1 MPSSLR
7 ISFYTLMAMIAFAAN
22 SLLCRMALVETET
35 SPGMFTAVRLLSG
48 AITLFVITR
57 LLRVPSVKAGSWR
70 GALALFTYA
79 AAFSFAYVSMST
91 GTGALLLFGSV
102 QITMICAGLLA
113 GERFHRWQVLG
124 FLLAIAGLIVLLMP
138 GLSAPPFGAAALMLC
153 AGFAWGLYSIMG
165 RGAVSGIAVTSGNFI
180 YAVVFVL
187 ALLGVSAAMESE
199 LTADI
204 SGMVLGV
211 ASGALASGIGYTL
224 WYQVLP
230 HIKSTHAA
238 TIQLSV
244 PVLAVIAGWLFLSE
258 AITLQIV
265 LASLAIL
272 GGIWIVIKS
281 RSKG

>member
-1 MPSSLR
+1 
-7 ISFYTLMAMIAFAAN
+7 MIAFAAN
-22 SLLCRMALVETET
+22 SLLCRMALVETEI

-124 FLLAIAGLIVLLMP
+124 FLLAITGLIVLLMP

-180 YAVVFVL
+180 YAVVFVI

-199 LTADI
+199 LTADF
-204 SGMVLGV
+204 SGMVLGI

>member
-22 SLLCRMALVETET
+22 SLLCRMALVETEI

-124 FLLAIAGLIVLLMP
+124 FLLAITGLIVLLMP

-180 YAVVFVL
+180 YAVVFVI

-199 LTADI
+199 LTADF
-204 SGMVLGV
+204 SGMVLGI

>member
-22 SLLCRMALVETET
+22 SLLCRMVLVETET

-113 GERFHRWQVLG
+113 GERFHRWQVIG
-124 FLLAIAGLIVLLMP
+124 FLLAITGLIVLLMP

-165 RGAVSGIAVTSGNFI
+165 RGAVSGIAITSGNFI
-180 YAVVFVL
+180 YAVVFVI

-199 LTADI
+199 LTVDI